1 VSRTKQLAIRFAV
14 PVGIGGLAGV
24 AVIALMA
31 VPGFWPSQTGAPDAA
46 IASTAATP
54 DAAPA
59 FEASLQAAR
68 DGLTYLRQAAKTGEP
83 SALQEAERD
92 ILLPLLDA
100 LAATKVDGRVDPARY
115 QRVYQTVIEVQGLF
129 REIPYFLEVQPG
141 GDMPSF
147 RLLLRRSPVPAIQ
160 SRSRPLGW
168 RVETL
173 GDGVILRP

>member
-1 VSRTKQLAIRFAV
+1 VSRSRRWAL
-14 PVGIGGLAGV
+14 GGLAGV
-24 AVIALMA
+24 ALIALLA
-31 VPGFWPSQTGAPDAA
+31 VPNFWPSRTAAPDPA
-46 IASTAATP
+46 IASAAAMP

-100 LAATKVDGRVDPARY
+100 LAATKVDGRVDPVRY
-115 QRVYQTVIEVQGLF
+115 QRVYQTVLEVQGLF

-141 GDMPSF
+141 GDLPPF

-160 SRSRPLGW
+160 ARPRPLGW
-168 RVETL
+168 RMEMA

>member
-1 VSRTKQLAIRFAV
+1 VSRTRRLAL
-14 PVGIGGLAGV
+14 GGLAGT
-24 AVIALMA
+24 ALIALLA
-31 VPGFWPSQTGAPDAA
+31 VPNFWPSRTAAPDAA
-46 IASTAATP
+46 IASAAMP

-59 FEASLQAAR
+59 FEDSLQAAR

-83 SALQEAERD
+83 AALQEAERD

-115 QRVYQTVIEVQGLF
+115 QRVYQTVLEVQGLF

-141 GDMPSF
+141 GDLPSF

-160 SRSRPLGW
+160 GRPRPLGW
-168 RVETL
+168 RVEML